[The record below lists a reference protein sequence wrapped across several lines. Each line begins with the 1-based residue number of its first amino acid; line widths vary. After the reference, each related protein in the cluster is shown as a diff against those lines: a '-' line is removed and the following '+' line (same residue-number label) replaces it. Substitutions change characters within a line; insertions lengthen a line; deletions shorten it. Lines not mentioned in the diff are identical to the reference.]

1 MKWSRVAALCRKE
14 SLQIVRDPSSILMA
28 FVMPVVLIFI
38 FGYGVNLDVSRSP
51 VAVVARDDSPAA
63 NNLQAALRASTSLR
77 VSEAESIDAADR
89 LLAAGKVRGYLVI
102 DATFG
107 RQLAQSTVA
116 TPAQGGGS
124 LPAQGATPSLLIVT
138 DGSLPNIAATV
149 AGNLQGVASAWHAQ
163 WLGEKTGSAA
173 APPLRVEARS
183 WFNPSTESR
192 NFLIPGSIVIIMT
205 VLGAL
210 LTSLV
215 VAREWERG
223 TMESLLAAHVTRGE
237 LLLSKLIPYYVLAI
251 IGMVIC
257 VLAATLVMG
266 VPFRGSLLVL
276 LLVTTLFLGGTLGLG
291 LLISTKTRNQFNAA
305 QAALNIAYMP
315 AVMLSG
321 FVYEIASMPKIIQWV
336 ANLLPA
342 RYFVSA
348 VQTLFQAGTVWRAL
362 LPDIAF
368 LAVTAAVFLGIT
380 YAKTRETLE

>member
-1 MKWSRVAALCRKE
+1 MKWSRVRALCRKE

-28 FVMPVVLIFI
+28 FVMPIVLLFI
-38 FGYGVNLDVSRSP
+38 FGYGVNLDVSHSP
-51 VAVVARDDSPAA
+51 VALVAQDDSPAA
-63 NNLQAALRASTSLR
+63 QNLAAALRANPVLR
-77 VSEAESIDAADR
+77 VREAGSIEAADH
-89 LLAAGKVRGYLVI
+89 LLAASKVRGYLVI
-102 DATFG
+102 DAQFG
-107 RQLAQSTVA
+107 KQLT
-116 TPAQGGGS
+116 QGGS
-124 LPAQGATPSLLIVT
+124 ASLLIVT
-138 DGSLPNIAATV
+138 DGSLPNTAATV
-149 AGNLQGVASAWHAQ
+149 AGDLQGVINAWHGQ
-163 WLGEKTGSAA
+163 WLGERGGAVM
-173 APPLRVEARS
+173 PPLRVEARA

-223 TMESLLAAHVTRGE
+223 TMESLLAAHVTRSE

-251 IGMVIC
+251 IAMVTC
-257 VLAATLVMG
+257 MVVATTFMG

-276 LLVTTLFLGGTLGLG
+276 LLVTTLFLAGTLGLG

-321 FVYEIASMPKIIQWV
+321 FVYEIASMPKIVQWV

-348 VQTLFQAGTVWRAL
+348 VQTLFQAGVVWPAL
-362 LPDIAF
+362 LPDLAF
-368 LAVTAAVFLGIT
+368 LAITGALFIGIT
-380 YAKTRETLE
+380 WLKTKETLE

>member
-1 MKWSRVAALCRKE
+1 MKWSRVKALCRKE
-14 SLQIVRDPSSILMA
+14 SLQIIRDPSSILMA
-28 FVMPVVLIFI
+28 FVMPAVLLFI

-51 VAVVARDDSPAA
+51 VALVLRDDSPAA
-63 NNLQAALRASTSLR
+63 QSLASALRANPALR
-77 VSEAESIDAADR
+77 VRTAETIAAADQ
-89 LLAAGKVRGYLVI
+89 LLATSKVRGYVVV
-102 DATFG
+102 DPQFG
-107 RQLAQSTVA
+107 RELATGGK
-116 TPAQGGGS
+116 PA
-124 LPAQGATPSLLIVT
+124 LLIVT
-138 DGSLPNIAATV
+138 DGSQPNTAVTV
-149 AGNLQGVASAWHAQ
+149 AANVQGVANTWHAQ
-163 WLGEKTGSAA
+163 WLGEQGGAA
-173 APPLRVEARS
+173 AVPLRIEARA

-223 TMESLLAAHVTRGE
+223 TMESLLAAQVSRAE
-237 LLLSKLIPYYVLAI
+237 LLLSKLIPYYLLAI
-251 IGMVIC
+251 IGMVTC
-257 VLAATLVMG
+257 MLVATTIMG

-321 FVYEIASMPKIIQWV
+321 FVYEIASMPEVVQWV

-348 VQTLFQAGTVWRAL
+348 VQTLFQAGVVWRAL

-368 LAVTAAVFLGIT
+368 LAVTAALFLGIT
-380 YAKTRETLE
+380 YKKTRETLE